1 MRAVAGLQLIRPF
14 VLIMILLLAF
24 LCRLLSRHEKWN
36 YNGHKSALID
46 RDVKENER
54 QWEGESLWRAHST
67 LQWVN
72 ISNYTY
78 IVLVYKNSFRFSHL
92 MSLNQSPFFYLHN
105 VLGLGHFL
113 CTKSQ
118 IPLSTYAFS
127 KGLCSRRSKTTEQLV
142 GKVVLNTL
150 VWKHMDHRQIECA
163 SVCDTPSSEWLHFVL
178 DPYLS
183 LNWIVLPIC
192 TQATLFQY
200 Y

>member
-1 MRAVAGLQLIRPF
+1 MKALLSIVMWKWMLYKAACTNAGHTNA
-14 VLIMILLLAF
+14 LLA
-24 LCRLLSRHEKWN
+24 
-36 YNGHKSALID
+36 
-46 RDVKENER
+46 VER
-54 QWEGESLWRAHST
+54 MFDIAMKYVQLHLYSQCTET
-67 LQWVN
+67 Q
-72 ISNYTY
+72 
-78 IVLVYKNSFRFSHL
+78 SFRFSHL
-92 MSLNQSPFFYLHN
+92 MSLNQSPFFYLHS

-113 CTKSQ
+113 CPKSQ

-127 KGLCSRRSKTTEQLV
+127 KGLCSRQSRTTKQSV
-142 GKVVLNTL
+142 RKVVLNIL

-200 Y
+200 YANPIFFQGQWLFSAANFPIS